1 MLPYATGTLT
11 LERHG
16 SVIWLVALYPNGVDM
31 LAQFSDEDAAQT
43 FKRLFAGTIAQAHA
57 AGMLGI

>member
-1 MLPYATGTLT
+1 MLPYANGTLT

-16 SVIWLVALYPNGVDM
+16 AAVWLVALYPNGVDM
-31 LAQFSDEDAAQT
+31 LAQFADEDAAQT
-43 FKRLFAGTIAQAHA
+43 FKRLLAGTIAQAHA